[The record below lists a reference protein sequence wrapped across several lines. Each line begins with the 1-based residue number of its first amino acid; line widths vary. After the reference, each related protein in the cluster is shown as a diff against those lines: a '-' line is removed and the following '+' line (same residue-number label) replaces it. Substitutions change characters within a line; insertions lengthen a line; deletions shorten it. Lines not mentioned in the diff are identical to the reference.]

1 MAPHPL
7 DAGLFLAVRHEVIEM
22 SDEKG
27 LAEGDTNG
35 GPMELVRARNRIDEI
50 DLEILALLEER
61 LELGLRVRRFKR
73 EPTDATRE
81 RVVLDRATRSDLA
94 LVHADFAERLFGS
107 IVVESKRLQE
117 SGLRLVAFQGE
128 HGAFSEIAARSLVS
142 GSAYA
147 PCSEFAEVF
156 YGVERGHFDFGMVP
170 VENSL
175 EGAISQVNDL
185 LARMNLRIVGEV
197 RVPIRHHLLA
207 VKETDFRDI
216 RVVYS
221 HPQALAQCRGFLERG
236 RLEARPYYDT
246 AGAARM
252 VARERPLA
260 AAAIASS
267 LAAKL
272 YGLQVVKGGIE
283 DNVSNTT
290 RFLLL
295 SREANAEGN
304 KCSIVFVTPHEA
316 GSLFGVLKLFADAG
330 VNLTRISSM
339 PDRTDPTNY
348 CFFLDFEGSHQS
360 PEIIGVLSA
369 LQQHALEYRFLGC
382 YTAAN
387 GIVRDSEVPG

>member
-1 MAPHPL
+1 
-7 DAGLFLAVRHEVIEM
+7 
-22 SDEKG
+22 
-27 LAEGDTNG
+27 
-35 GPMELVRARNRIDEI
+35 MELERARNRIDEI

-73 EPTDATRE
+73 EPTDSPRE
-81 RVVLDRATRSDLA
+81 RVVLDRAKRSGSA
-94 LVHADFAERLFGS
+94 LVDAGFAKRLFGS
-107 IVVESKRLQE
+107 IVEESKRMQE

-156 YGVERGHFDFGMVP
+156 HGVEKSHYDLGVVP

-185 LARMNLRIVGEV
+185 LTRTNLHIVGEV

-207 VKETDFRDI
+207 AKETDFRDI

-221 HPQALAQCRGFLERG
+221 HPQALAQCRGFLERE
-236 RLEARPYYDT
+236 RLEARPHYDT

-260 AAAIASS
+260 AAAIASP
-267 LAAKL
+267 LAARL
-272 YGLQVVKGGIE
+272 YGLEVIKGGVE
-283 DNVSNTT
+283 DDVSNTT

-316 GSLFGVLKLFADAG
+316 GSLFGVLELFADAG
-330 VNLTRISSM
+330 VNLTRIASM
-339 PDRTDPTNY
+339 PDRRHPANY

-360 PEIIGVLSA
+360 PEIIGVLQA
-369 LQQHALEYRFLGC
+369 LQQRALEYRFLGC
-382 YTAAN
+382 YTAGDGVVAE
-387 GIVRDSEVPG
+387 GEISV

>member
-1 MAPHPL
+1 
-7 DAGLFLAVRHEVIEM
+7 
-22 SDEKG
+22 
-27 LAEGDTNG
+27 
-35 GPMELVRARNRIDEI
+35 MELGRARNRIDEI

-73 EPTDATRE
+73 ETTDSARE
-81 RVVLDRATRSDLA
+81 QVVLDRATRSGLA
-94 LVHADFAERLFGS
+94 LVEADFAERLFGS
-107 IVVESKRLQE
+107 IVAESKRLQA
-117 SGLRLVAFQGE
+117 SDLRLVAFQGE

-142 GSAYA
+142 SSAYA

-156 YGVERGHFDFGMVP
+156 HGVERGHHDFGVVP

-185 LARMNLRIVGEV
+185 LVRTSLHIVGEV

-207 VKETDFRDI
+207 VKETDLRDI

-236 RLEARPYYDT
+236 GLEARPHYDT

-252 VARERPLA
+252 VARERPRA
-260 AAAIASS
+260 AAAIASQ

-272 YGLQVVKGGIE
+272 YGLQVIKGGIE
-283 DNVSNTT
+283 DDASNTT

-295 SREANAEGN
+295 SREANTEGN

-316 GSLFGVLKLFADAG
+316 GSLFGVLKLFANAG
-330 VNLTRISSM
+330 VNLTRIASM
-339 PDRTDPTNY
+339 PNRTDPTNY
-348 CFFLDFEGSHQS
+348 CFFLDFEGSHNS
-360 PEIIGVLSA
+360 PEIIGVLEA
-369 LQQHALEYRFLGC
+369 LQQRALEYRFLGC
-382 YTAAN
+382 YTAAHS
-387 GIVRDSEVPG
+387 IVPDSEIPV